1 MKVAILG
8 SGCQKCQTVYQ
19 SAQQAVRELG
29 IEADIVKIEDFQEIM
44 KYGVMTTPALVVD
57 GVVKVVGKVPGKEEI
72 KALLQK

>member
-1 MKVAILG
+1 MKIAILG

-19 SAQQAVRELG
+19 NVQQAVRELG
-29 IEADIVKIEDFQEIM
+29 LEAEIVKVEDFQEIM

-57 GVVKVVGKVPGKEEI
+57 GVVKVVGKVPGKDEI